1 MLSFLESKK
10 LLDYYNIPQVNQ
22 RLAFYFDEAA
32 DFVAKN
38 GFPVALKIVSKNLI
52 HKTEEQAFFLNI
64 KSEEE
69 LKKSWQTLETISGK
83 KEIKTGFEGILVQK
97 MAEGIELIIGAKKDE
112 IFGPVI
118 MFGLGG
124 VFTEIYKD
132 IVFRLAPINKVEA
145 EKMIK
150 EIKGYK
156 ILTGFRGKKAVDIGN
171 LAEILVKISAIISQE
186 KNIKEIDLNPVFV
199 QGKEINIVDV
209 KIII

>member
-10 LLDYYNIPQVNQ
+10 LLESYNIPQVNQ
-22 RLAFYFDEAA
+22 RLAFYFDEAT

-38 GFPVALKIVSKNLI
+38 GFPIALKIVSKNLV
-52 HKTEEQAFFLNI
+52 HKTEEKAFFLNI

-69 LKKSWQTLETISGK
+69 LKKCWQELETISGK
-83 KEIKTGFEGILVQK
+83 PTIKTGFEGILVQK
-97 MAEGIELIIGAKKDE
+97 MAEGIEIIIGAKKDE
-112 IFGPVI
+112 IFGPVV

-124 VFTEIYKD
+124 IFAEIYKD
-132 IVFRLAPINKVEA
+132 IVFRLAPIDKIEA

-156 ILTGFRGKKAVDIGN
+156 ALAGFRGKKAVDVGV

-186 KNIKEIDLNPVFV
+186 KNIKEIDLNPIIA
-199 QGKEINIVDV
+199 QGKEINLVDV
-209 KIII
+209 KIIA